1 MQSTASILIPALT
14 PGAVIGRILA
24 RRSEKGFDEYTAAR
38 IAAFTATI
46 DRYFRS
52 NNTSF
57 SIYFNSG
64 SAYFT
69 LPEDDPFSDVGPG
82 RIISTWP
89 ATVSLADLG
98 ELDEDAERTTSPL
111 EHCTHV
117 EHRFTDYTPI
127 LCSKGSVTVNDAAI
141 WQMPRSTG
149 EALRHILKLRAN
161 APGEGVYVAIDRL
174 TERIDRFF
182 ASNTGTL
189 TLEFTSEG
197 VTMPLAEGDNYSE
210 EGEDDIEPIPTRLH
224 PGSYPEVMH
233 SFTDLS
239 TLTFTDERVD
249 NGNELLWFKP
259 V

>member
-46 DRYFRS
+46 DRYFRGS
-52 NNTSF
+52 NTPF
-57 SIYFNSG
+57 SIYFSSG

-69 LPEDDPFSDVGPG
+69 LPEDDPFSYVGPG
-82 RIISTWP
+82 CIISTWP

-111 EHCTHV
+111 EHCTNV
-117 EHRFTDYTPI
+117 QHRFTDYTPI
-127 LCSKGSVTVNDAAI
+127 LCSKGSVTVNDAVI

-149 EALRHILKLRAN
+149 EALRHILKLRTN
-161 APGEGVYVAIDRL
+161 EPGTGVHEAIDRL
-174 TERIDRFF
+174 TERVDRFF
-182 ASNTGTL
+182 ARSTDTL
-189 TLEFTSEG
+189 TLEFTSAG
-197 VTMPLAEGDNYSE
+197 AAMPIAESDRYSE
-210 EGEDDIEPIPTRLH
+210 DGDDDIELIPSRLH
-224 PGSYPEVMH
+224 PGTDAEVMH
-233 SFTDLS
+233 HFTDLS

-249 NGNELLWFKP
+249 NGRELLWFKP